1 MDANLKPAP
10 YDPPQWH
17 KRGPHVYLEGRSH
30 LDGVDAL
37 AVEMERKWGIDRLR
51 LLVDQELRLRFDR
64 QRVKFNTALWHG
76 DLPEVEREAA
86 RMATAWRTL
95 DAAATAAGA
104 RPIEPEVLAECVVD
118 AVVVAIVR
126 DEATGRAVREDGRAR
141 QVWTLAEIER
151 VLAAFPAVVK
161 AKHTFPGATVASVKP
176 PADPL
181 LALPEDEIPFITS
194 EGYI

>member
-51 LLVDQELRLRFDR
+51 LLVDQELRHRFDR

-86 RMATAWRTL
+86 RMATAWRAL

-104 RPIEPEVLAECVVD
+104 KPIEPEVIAEFVVD
-118 AVVVAIVR
+118 AMVVAIVR
-126 DEATGRAVREDGRAR
+126 DTAAARAVQADGRAR
-141 QVWTLAEIER
+141 QTWTLEELER
-151 VLAAFPAVVK
+151 VLRAFPAVVK
-161 AKHTFPGATVASVKP
+161 AKHTFPGATVAAARVP
-176 PADPL
+176 TDPL
-181 LALPEDEIPFITS
+181 LELPDDEIPPF
-194 EGYI
+194 